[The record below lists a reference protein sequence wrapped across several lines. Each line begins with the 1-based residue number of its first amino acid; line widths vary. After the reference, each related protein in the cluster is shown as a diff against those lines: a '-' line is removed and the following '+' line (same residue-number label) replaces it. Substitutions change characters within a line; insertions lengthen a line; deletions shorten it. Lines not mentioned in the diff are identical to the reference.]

1 MRSEC
6 FEVQDRASPSGRQQ
20 PCSNRREQQCRGT
33 RNLAPWRTRVCMPV
47 SQSFLYRQPPIEA
60 SSHYRSLA
68 PKQPDLVAT
77 VAARDASL
85 HTVLSS
91 LAAAVEALTK
101 VRRGLQDS

>member
-1 MRSEC
+1 
-6 FEVQDRASPSGRQQ
+6 
-20 PCSNRREQQCRGT
+20 
-33 RNLAPWRTRVCMPV
+33 VCMPV